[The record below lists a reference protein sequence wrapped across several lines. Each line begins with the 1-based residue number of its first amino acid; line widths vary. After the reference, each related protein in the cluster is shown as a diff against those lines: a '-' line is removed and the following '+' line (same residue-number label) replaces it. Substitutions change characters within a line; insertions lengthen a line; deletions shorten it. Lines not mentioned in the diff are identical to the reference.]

1 MKDIQVEICCNSV
14 RSAANA
20 LSGGAQRVELCQDL
34 GGGGTTPS
42 AAAIEYCVQHGLRTH
57 VLIRPNT
64 GNFCYNDDEFCVILR
79 DIEYAKELGAHAVV
93 VGFLTLNGDI
103 DVQRTR
109 EAVQAAAPMEVTFHR
124 AFDECRH
131 PLQALEQIIGCGCH
145 RLLTSGC
152 QPSASKGVSMLS
164 QLVVRAGGRIGI
176 IAAAGIVPS
185 NVAEIIQATGVR
197 EVHGSCKTTI
207 DGLMVTDPVQVHQ
220 LITNA
225 KNQK

>member
-1 MKDIQVEICCNSV
+1 
-14 RSAANA
+14 
-20 LSGGAQRVELCQDL
+20 LCQDL

-42 AAAIEYCVQHGLRTH
+42 AAAIEYSVQHGLRTH
-57 VLIRPNT
+57 VLVRPNT
-64 GNFCYNDDEFCVILR
+64 GNFCYNDDEYCVILR

-93 VGFLTLNGDI
+93 VGFLTSDGDI

-124 AFDECRH
+124 AFDECRS

-152 QPSASKGVSMLS
+152 QPSATKGVGLLS
-164 QLVVRAGGRIGI
+164 QLVKQAGDRIGI

-197 EVHGSCKTTI
+197 EVHGSCKTNQ
-207 DGLMVTDPVQVHQ
+207 DGVMVTDSEQVHQ
-220 LITNA
+220 LIIEA
-225 KNQK
+225 KKQK